1 MVKSELIMR
10 IVSKFQQLP
19 ESDVELGV
27 NQILECMSDVLA
39 KGNRIE
45 VRGFGSFSLHHRPS
59 RNAHNPRTGEKV
71 VTMPKYAPHFKPG
84 KQIRDRVNESRLK
97 NIPIVQDL
105 REENQT

>member
-1 MVKSELIMR
+1 MVKSELIVR
-10 IVSKFQQLP
+10 IVDKFKQLP
-19 ESDVELGV
+19 ENDVELGV
-27 NQILECMSDVLA
+27 NQILENMSDTLA

-45 VRGFGSFSLHHRPS
+45 IRGFGSFLLHHRPS

-105 REENQT
+105 REED

>member
-1 MVKSELIMR
+1 MVKSELIAR
-10 IVSKFQQLP
+10 IMNKFQQLP
-19 ESDVELGV
+19 EKDVELGV
-27 NQILECMSDVLA
+27 NQILECMSVALA

-97 NIPIVQDL
+97 NIPIMQDD
-105 REENQT
+105 REEELS